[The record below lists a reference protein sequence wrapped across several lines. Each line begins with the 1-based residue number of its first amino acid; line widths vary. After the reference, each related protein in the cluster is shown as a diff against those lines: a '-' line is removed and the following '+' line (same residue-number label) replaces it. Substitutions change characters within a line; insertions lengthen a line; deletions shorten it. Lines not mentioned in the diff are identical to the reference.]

1 MRTSRRASGVEHM
14 SLEEEERKRKDVL
27 DLSLPATEQ
36 LKDQYSQRPAVC
48 RAVVALI
55 QDDLRGHL
63 GVSPLVQDDVLRLQ
77 VSVDD
82 SSAVQ
87 EGQSLDHAASVEP
100 SHAVIKRSSETHSEL
115 TLRKSWT

>member
-1 MRTSRRASGVEHM
+1 MLLSHVLLQ
-14 SLEEEERKRKDVL
+14 SL
-27 DLSLPATEQ
+27 TEDSVK
-36 LKDQYSQRPAVC
+36 LEKVNETCADQ
-48 RAVVALI
+48 
-55 QDDLRGHL
+55 L

-87 EGQSLDHAASVEP
+87 EGQSLDHAAGVEP